1 MANEGGEALH
11 NPYDGRDA
19 QRPGD
24 RDGVEEPTLLGADW
38 PEPSTWG
45 PVLGAGGE
53 ELVPI
58 GSAASEGLADEAPR
72 PVDRRRPTA
81 ASSPRT
87 GESTPQRPRIL
98 TWRVGRGAL
107 TAFTLAGGLVGLAI
121 VLVSAVFS
129 VGGGDPPVRDEAT
142 AIATVSPLSPTD
154 RQLVEMREDKARLQ
168 ARLREGARERRAAVE
183 AARRDER
190 RRARTRRAA
199 SDDRSTPAPAQVMST
214 TTTSPARPVTA
225 APSAPTASPAER
237 EFTPGPWNES

>member
-1 MANEGGEALH
+1 MANQGGELFEDPH
-11 NPYDGRDA
+11 DGKDA
-19 QRPGD
+19 PRPGD

-58 GSAASEGLADEAPR
+58 DSRASEGLGDEAPR
-72 PVDRRRPTA
+72 PADRRGTSA
-81 ASSPRT
+81 ASPPSTGADATRPRT
-87 GESTPQRPRIL
+87 R
-98 TWRVGRGAL
+98 TWRFGRGAL
-107 TAFTLAGGLVGLAI
+107 TAFALAGGLIGLAI

-129 VGGGDPPVRDEAT
+129 AGGDPPARGEET
-142 AIATVSPLSPTD
+142 AIATVSSLSTTAS
-154 RQLVEMREDKARLQ
+154 QLAEMREDRARLQ
-168 ARLREGARERRAAVE
+168 ARLREAARDRRAAVE

-190 RRARTRRAA
+190 RRARARRAA
-199 SDDRSTPAPAQVMST
+199 SDDRSTPATAEVVIATATPPPRT
-214 TTTSPARPVTA
+214 VTA